1 MDDEYEDD
9 ISGSEADVSGDS
21 SDTSSNKD
29 EDDTVDKMF
38 IKWVVPDGSADQA
51 GLMKGIFLLKKLQLS
66 CFVSR
71 PVKWRWLLDRPVSR
85 LVG

>member
-9 ISGSEADVSGDS
+9 ISGSDADVSGNS

-38 IKWVVPDGSADQA
+38 IKWLVPDGSADQA
-51 GLMKGIFLLKKLQLS
+51 GLMKGMVLLKRCMYFLYILY
-66 CFVSR
+66 FM
-71 PVKWRWLLDRPVSR
+71 
-85 LVG
+85 VGNIWGG